1 LLNKKAPYY
10 QFITQLTFVVT
21 LLLISMNPIMDLI
34 DHINKND
41 IDIELVE
48 DFDKEDTETEC
59 DENLIFSINS
69 NIFSIL
75 LFNNI
80 STSTYILNQYMKI
93 YCDILI
99 RPPKQ
104 II

>member
-1 LLNKKAPYY
+1 
-10 QFITQLTFVVT
+10 
-21 LLLISMNPIMDLI
+21 MNPIMDLI

-48 DFDKEDTETEC
+48 DFDKEETVF

-69 NIFSIL
+69 SIVSSL

-80 STSTYILNQYMKI
+80 STIKYVLNQYMKI

>member
-1 LLNKKAPYY
+1 MNKKAPYY
-10 QFITQLTFVVT
+10 QFITQFTFVVT

-48 DFDKEDTETEC
+48 DFDKEETVF

-69 NIFSIL
+69 SIVSSL

-80 STSTYILNQYMKI
+80 STIKYVLNQYMKI